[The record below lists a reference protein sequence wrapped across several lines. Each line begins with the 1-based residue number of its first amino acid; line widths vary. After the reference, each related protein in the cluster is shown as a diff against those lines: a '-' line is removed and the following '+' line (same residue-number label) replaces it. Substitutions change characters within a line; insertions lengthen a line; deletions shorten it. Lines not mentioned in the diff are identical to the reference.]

1 MSKKQEETKSVR
13 QYDLDFL
20 RVIAIAAVVLIH
32 CIAAV
37 QFKPVES
44 AAWMTTNLLDSF
56 IHWCVPVFV
65 MISGALLINERA
77 YKNTGEFFKKRFSRI
92 AIPLLVWPVFY
103 YLAQVLLFSAPF
115 KPRQFV
121 TSFFAGNPLFGNH
134 LYFLFLIA
142 GLYAITPMLSAYISR
157 VPRKH
162 LWIAAIVLCLA
173 AAIWDALIDMK
184 LMKLSLNMFTHG
196 LPFVGYFLLGYLL
209 KDTFLKPKQA
219 KITAAVFIGTSLLVA
234 ATAYVLTS
242 HFDVHKGVRAY
253 SYTYIFVIISSVAA
267 FLLGRYLYDSSV
279 RRLSKNALER
289 LHVILRDLSAKSF
302 GVYLVH
308 FFIFNYLVHAWRL
321 DRYSLKEM
329 LFVFPVVMVISWVA
343 VSLLRYLP
351 KARYLLG

>member
-37 QFKPVES
+37 QFKPVNS

-77 YKNTGEFFKKRFSRI
+77 YKDTGGFFKKRFGRI
-92 AIPLLVWPVFY
+92 AIPLLVWPVIY

-121 TSFFAGNPLFGNH
+121 TSFFAGNPQFGNH

-142 GLYAITPMLSAYISR
+142 GLYAITPLLSAYISR

-162 LWIAAIVLCLA
+162 VWTAAIAVCLA
-173 AAIWDALIDMK
+173 ATLWDALIDMK
-184 LMKLSLNMFTHG
+184 LMKQSLNMFTQG

-209 KDTFLKPKQA
+209 KDAFLKPKQA
-219 KITAAVFIGTSLLVA
+219 KITAVIFIGTSLLVA
-234 ATAYVLTS
+234 VTAYLLTS
-242 HFDVHKGVRAY
+242 HFDVHRGVRAY

-267 FLLGRYLYDSSV
+267 FLLGRYLYNAGV
-279 RRLSKNALER
+279 RRLSKKALRR
-289 LHVILRDLSAKSF
+289 LQAVLRDLSAKSF

-308 FFIFNYLVHAWRL
+308 FLIFNYLLHAWQL

-329 LFVFPVVMVISWVA
+329 LFVFPVVVILSWAA
-343 VSLLRYLP
+343 VSLLRRIP
-351 KARYLLG
+351 KAQYLLG

>member
-1 MSKKQEETKSVR
+1 MPKKQEGTNSVR

-37 QFKPVES
+37 QFKPVDS

-92 AIPLLVWPVFY
+92 AIPLLIWPVVY

-115 KPRQFV
+115 KPRQFI

-142 GLYAITPMLSAYISR
+142 GLYAITPLLSAYISR

-162 LWIAAIVLCLA
+162 IWVAAIVICLA
-173 AAIWDALIDMK
+173 ATTWDALIDMK
-184 LMKLSLNMFTHG
+184 LMKLSLNMFTQG

-209 KDTFLKPKQA
+209 KDTVLKPKQA
-219 KITAAVFIGTSLLVA
+219 KITAAIFIGTSLLIA
-234 ATAYVLTS
+234 ATAYYLTS
-242 HFDVHKGVRAY
+242 QFDVHKGVRAY
-253 SYTYIFVIISSVAA
+253 SYTYIFIIISSVAA
-267 FLLGRYLYDSSV
+267 FLLGRYVYNWNV
-279 RRLSKNALER
+279 RRLSKKALAR
-289 LHVILRDLSAKSF
+289 LHTILRDLSAKSF

-308 FFIFNYLVHAWRL
+308 FLIFNSLLHAWHL

-329 LFVFPVVMVISWVA
+329 LFIFPVVVITSWIA
-343 VSLLRYLP
+343 VSLLRYMP